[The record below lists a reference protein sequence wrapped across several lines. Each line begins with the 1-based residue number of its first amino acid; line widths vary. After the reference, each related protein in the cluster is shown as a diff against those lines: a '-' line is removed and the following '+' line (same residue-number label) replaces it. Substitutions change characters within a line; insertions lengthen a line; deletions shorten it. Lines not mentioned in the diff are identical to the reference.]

1 MNKETANYFKEVYT
15 NFTWKKAS
23 FILGALVLFL
33 VGILLYN
40 LKSDSEVDDY
50 KINDYKEQNKAL
62 QDSIFYLRES
72 KEKLIEEA
80 KSFDYNRKLEFENY
94 LQTEAKLFELQKE
107 NELLRSRK
115 PKVVIKYKTRYE
127 EIKSMPNDSL
137 NAYVRNRILTSY
149 RKRNFK

>member
-1 MNKETANYFKEVYT
+1 MNKEIANYFKEVAT
-15 NFTWKKAS
+15 NFTWKKAT

-50 KINDYKEQNKAL
+50 KINEYKEQNEAL
-62 QDSIFYLRES
+62 KDSIFYLRES

-94 LQTEAKLFELQKE
+94 LQTEAKLFELNKE
-107 NELLRSRK
+107 KINIES
-115 PKVVIKYKTRYE
+115 
-127 EIKSMPNDSL
+127 
-137 NAYVRNRILTSY
+137 
-149 RKRNFK
+149 